1 MKNIQGLHSVEDT
14 QKEIVVCCL
23 NDLVMDAFKD
33 NGIEVLVNIQPD
45 GKPMAEDGGKIL
57 TVGFFIRNVFSRY
70 IDVKDDSPA
79 KMFMRCSEILYKMLT
94 QGD

>member
-1 MKNIQGLHSVEDT
+1 MKNIQGLHSVEDI
-14 QKEIVVCCL
+14 QKEIVVYCL

-57 TVGFFIRNVFSRY
+57 TVGFFIRNVFCRY

>member
-1 MKNIQGLHSVEDT
+1 MKENLKSIADS
-14 QKEIVVCCL
+14 QKELITCRL
-23 NDLVMDAFKD
+23 NDLVTDVFEEKK
-33 NGIEVLVNIQPD
+33 IEVLVNIQPN

-57 TVGFFIRNVFSRY
+57 TVGFFIRNVFCRY

-79 KMFMRCSEILYKMLT
+79 KMFMRCSEILYQMLT

>member
-14 QKEIVVCCL
+14 QKEIVVYCL
-23 NDLVMDAFKD
+23 NELVMDAFKD
-33 NGIEVLVNIQPD
+33 REFEVLVNIQPD

>member
-14 QKEIVVCCL
+14 HKELVVCCL

-33 NGIEVLVNIQPD
+33 NGIEILVNIQPD

>member
-1 MKNIQGLHSVEDT
+1 MKNIQRLHSVEDT
-14 QKEIVVCCL
+14 QKEIVVYCL
-23 NDLVMDAFKD
+23 NELVMDAFKD
-33 NGIEVLVNIQPD
+33 KEFEVLVNIQPD

-70 IDVKDDSPA
+70 IDVKDDSPE

>member
-14 QKEIVVCCL
+14 QKELVVCCL

-33 NGIEVLVNIQPD
+33 NGIEILVNIQPD

-57 TVGFFIRNVFSRY
+57 TVGFFIRNVFCRY

>member
-14 QKEIVVCCL
+14 QKELVVCCL

-33 NGIEVLVNIQPD
+33 NGIEILVNIQPD

-79 KMFMRCSEILYKMLT
+79 KMFMRCSEILYQMLT

>member
-1 MKNIQGLHSVEDT
+1 MKKIQGLQSVEDT
-14 QKEIVVCCL
+14 RKELITCRL
-23 NDLVMDAFKD
+23 NDLVTDVFEEKK
-33 NGIEVLVNIQPD
+33 IEVLVNIQPD

-57 TVGFFIRNVFSRY
+57 TVGFFIRNVFCRY

-79 KMFMRCSEILYKMLT
+79 KMFMRCSEILYQMLT

>member
-14 QKEIVVCCL
+14 QKEIVVYCL
-23 NDLVMDAFKD
+23 NELVMDAFKD
-33 NGIEVLVNIQPD
+33 KKFEVLVNIQPD

-57 TVGFFIRNVFSRY
+57 TVGFFFRNVFCRY

>member
-1 MKNIQGLHSVEDT
+1 MKKIQGLHSVEDT
-14 QKEIVVCCL
+14 QKEIVVYCL
-23 NDLVMDAFKD
+23 NELVMDAFKD
-33 NGIEVLVNIQPD
+33 KEFEVLVNIQPD
-45 GKPMAEDGGKIL
+45 GKPMTEDGGKIL

-79 KMFMRCSEILYKMLT
+79 KMFMRCSEILYKMLI

>member
-1 MKNIQGLHSVEDT
+1 MKKIQGLVTGEDT
-14 QKEIVVCCL
+14 QKELVVYCL
-23 NDLVMDAFKD
+23 NELVMDAFKD
-33 NGIEVLVNIQPD
+33 KEFEVLVNIQPD
-45 GKPMAEDGGKIL
+45 GKTMAEDGGKIL
-57 TVGFFIRNVFSRY
+57 TVGFFVRNVFCRY